1 MLDAYSVARSGR
13 RKDAMRATMEAGIAM
28 LEGRSVEARQ
38 GYFDAQS
45 RWHELGLP
53 TWLALCQLDL
63 VETGAMEP
71 GERRRAAEEA
81 RAYFERVGAGP
92 LIERLDAAL
101 ARVPATTPPS
111 NATRTAVAPSAVEQV
126 QSS

>member
-13 RKDAMRATMEAGIAM
+13 RTEAVRATIEAGIAM
-28 LEGRSVEARQ
+28 LEGRTAEARQ
-38 GYFDAQS
+38 GYLDAQS

-63 VETGAMEP
+63 LETGAMEP
-71 GERRRAAEEA
+71 AERRRTADEA
-81 RAYFERVGAGP
+81 RVFFERVGASP

-101 ARVPATTPPS
+101 ARVPSTPP
-111 NATRTAVAPSAVEQV
+111 ATSMQTPADPSAVAKV
-126 QSS
+126 